1 MNNHDEPHDE
11 PNTHRVGKKN
21 KDELPNDNIMIVQV
35 IMHNVFSDK
44 MFLNR
49 KDYLLN
55 VNESSGKITKHEYYL
70 KV

>member
-1 MNNHDEPHDE
+1 
-11 PNTHRVGKKN
+11 
-21 KDELPNDNIMIVQV
+21 
-35 IMHNVFSDK
+35 MHNVFSDK

-70 KV
+70 KVWDEQARISHLVIKPLLIYN